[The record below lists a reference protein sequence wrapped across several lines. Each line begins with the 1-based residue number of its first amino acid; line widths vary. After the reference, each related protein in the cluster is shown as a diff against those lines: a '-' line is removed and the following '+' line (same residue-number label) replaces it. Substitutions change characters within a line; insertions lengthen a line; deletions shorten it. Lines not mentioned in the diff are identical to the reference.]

1 LGTRL
6 AAKVWNGLAISNA
19 CGHPNIKAHDNKY
32 RFQYVMTQARWRGKI
47 RSLRRKSIAAGIS
60 FVPSAAAR
68 RYNGGHAMSLLN
80 EIEPLKQSALA
91 ELKTAAD
98 LAALDH
104 AKGAWIGPHGK
115 FTALMKQ
122 LGSLPKEEKPAAG
135 KRINAAKAELEA
147 ALAARREE
155 LELKAALPKEPTDFT
170 MPGRRRALGRLHP
183 LTQISEDIVRA
194 FRKIGFAVADGPE
207 VEDDWHCFDALN
219 TPADHP
225 ARDTHDTFYL
235 VGQASSLPPGLPAP
249 DSSRAGS
256 PPAAGRMPAP
266 LLLRTHTSS
275 VQIRVMKSQ
284 PPPIRIIAPGRV
296 YRRDNADATHNP
308 TFHQIEGLY
317 VDKGV
322 TVGDLKG
329 TVEFVFKEL
338 MGPDV
343 KLRFRPHYFSYTEP
357 SLEIDFTNSLVKKLG
372 KDWLEI
378 AGCGMVHPQVFE
390 NVGYD
395 PEVWTGWA
403 FGFGIERI
411 AMIRYG
417 IDDIRLFYENDVR
430 FLGQF

>member
-1 LGTRL
+1 
-6 AAKVWNGLAISNA
+6 
-19 CGHPNIKAHDNKY
+19 
-32 RFQYVMTQARWRGKI
+32 
-47 RSLRRKSIAAGIS
+47 
-60 FVPSAAAR
+60 
-68 RYNGGHAMSLLN
+68 MSLLN
-80 EIEPLKQSALA
+80 EIDPLKQTALT
-91 ELKTAAD
+91 ELAAAPD

-104 AKGAWIGPHGK
+104 AKGAWIGPHGR

-122 LGSLPKEEKPAAG
+122 LGTLAKEEKPAAG
-135 KRINAAKAELEA
+135 KLINAAKVELEA
-147 ALAARREE
+147 ALTARREA
-155 LELKAALPKEPTDFT
+155 LELAAALPKEPTDFT
-170 MPGRRRALGRLHP
+170 LPGRRRPLGKLHP
-183 LTQISEDIVRA
+183 LTQVTEDIVRA

-207 VEDDWHCFDALN
+207 VEDEYHCFDALN

-225 ARDTHDTFYL
+225 ARDSQDTFYL
-235 VGQASSLPPGLPAP
+235 QTNSDSGLKTQ
-249 DSSRAGS
+249 DSR
-256 PPAAGRMPAP
+256 
-266 LLLRTHTSS
+266 LLRTHTSS

-284 PPPIRIIAPGRV
+284 PPPIRIIVPGRV

-338 MGPDV
+338 MGSDV
-343 KLRFRPHYFSYTEP
+343 KIRFRPHYFSYTEP
-357 SLEIDFTNSLVKKLG
+357 SYEIDFTNALVKKMG

-411 AMIRYG
+411 AMLRYG
-417 IDDIRLFYENDVR
+417 INDIRLFYENDVR
-430 FLGQF
+430 FLKQF